1 MAVGRGV
8 AANFKLAVVH
18 CSFLL
23 RNSDYK
29 LGCASAMNLAFCR
42 NLTINGR
49 MSSLGL
55 ASELNL
61 PELLVIGSKIEKKS
75 T

>member
-1 MAVGRGV
+1 
-8 AANFKLAVVH
+8 
-18 CSFLL
+18 
-23 RNSDYK
+23 
-29 LGCASAMNLAFCR
+29 
-42 NLTINGR
+42 

>member
-1 MAVGRGV
+1 
-8 AANFKLAVVH
+8 
-18 CSFLL
+18 
-23 RNSDYK
+23 
-29 LGCASAMNLAFCR
+29 MNLASCR

-61 PELLVIGSKIEKKS
+61 PGLLVIGSKIEKKS